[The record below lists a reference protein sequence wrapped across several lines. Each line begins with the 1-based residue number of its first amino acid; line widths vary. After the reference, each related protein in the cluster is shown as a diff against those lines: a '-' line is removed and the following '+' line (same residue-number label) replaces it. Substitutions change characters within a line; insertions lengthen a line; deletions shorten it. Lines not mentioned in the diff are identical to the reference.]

1 MGKLLVV
8 AALAWTLA
16 PSTARAEWLFTPNVG
31 GVFGGPASG
40 GATWGA
46 TIGWMGDGILG
57 AEADLGFA
65 SNNLLT
71 TDEANFVGID
81 RDFFDARVG
90 TVIGNVLVG
99 YPIGGTT
106 GKGVSPFFAGGLG
119 LIRTNV
125 QGLDELFDR
134 SENLFGLSL
143 GTGAYG
149 FVTDTFGFRGDV
161 RWYYSITDPELE
173 SDLLD
178 IDLPLDIDRTFWRAT
193 GGVTFRW

>member
-31 GVFGGPASG
+31 GVFGGTAAG

-57 AEADLGFA
+57 AEADFGFA

-71 TDEANFVGID
+71 TDEANFFGVD
-81 RDFFDARVG
+81 KDFLDARVG
-90 TVIGNVLVG
+90 TVMGNVLIG

-106 GKGVSPFFAGGLG
+106 GEGVNPFFAGGLG
-119 LIRTNV
+119 LIRTNRV
-125 QGLDELFDR
+125 KG
-134 SENLFGLSL
+134 
-143 GTGAYG
+143 
-149 FVTDTFGFRGDV
+149 
-161 RWYYSITDPELE
+161 
-173 SDLLD
+173 
-178 IDLPLDIDRTFWRAT
+178 
-193 GGVTFRW
+193 